1 MTDFI
6 EQHNELTYEF
16 ILSFQRH
23 IDKLY
28 DNLLEQNLSRIIEP
42 FSRVEV
48 SKVCS
53 MNFKSPAESPKT
65 NAAAVQFWAFRRN
78 INLNAC
84 PKMKIL
90 TKQIGKRLILKAF
103 TQGKR

>member
-1 MTDFI
+1 MIFLMTDFI

-53 MNFKSPAESPKT
+53 MNFKPPAESLDECGRS
-65 NAAAVQFWAFRRN
+65 A
-78 INLNAC
+78 IMGLS
-84 PKMKIL
+84 
-90 TKQIGKRLILKAF
+90 
-103 TQGKR
+103 